1 MNDNSE
7 IEIRNLGRV
16 QYLDLGHRYYIV
28 IAHSEE
34 YLNHL
39 YDCHFFDDNGDF
51 LEGYEGFWFD
61 ERLFLL
67 MEKYFFNF
75 IDKECNLIITM
86 YEEEF
91 AEPEILP
98 QVLDIVDRQIKNC
111 DNDEVLELAKQLRN
125 IVIKAIEVSSP
136 VGFCF

>member
-1 MNDNSE
+1 MQSDYSDVVNDLFSV
-7 IEIRNLGRV
+7 ILGMRTV
-16 QYLDLGHRYYIV
+16 SG
-28 IAHSEE
+28 
-34 YLNHL
+34 N
-39 YDCHFFDDNGDF
+39 
-51 LEGYEGFWFD
+51 
-61 ERLFLL
+61 
-67 MEKYFFNF
+67 
-75 IDKECNLIITM
+75 DKEQ
-86 YEEEF
+86 F